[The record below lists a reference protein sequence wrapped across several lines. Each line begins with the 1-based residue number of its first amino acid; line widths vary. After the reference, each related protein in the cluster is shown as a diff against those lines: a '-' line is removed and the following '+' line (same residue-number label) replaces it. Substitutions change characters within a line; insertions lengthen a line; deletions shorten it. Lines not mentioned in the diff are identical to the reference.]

1 MRKEV
6 PVSQLQFGMYIA
18 ELDRPWTETPFWF
31 QGFILQ
37 TPQELATLK
46 KYCGSVWVDVARSEL
61 PEALPSGK
69 TVYAESATVEQ
80 ELGAARKA
88 FAGSESSVRT
98 ALSAVRVGRTL
109 DAGTVK
115 GAVRSLTES
124 VLRNPD
130 AMLLFSQLRK
140 KGEYAVS
147 HSLDVSVYMTAFGRF
162 LQLEAPQI
170 EFLGYVGLLQDVGK
184 VRLPNALLEKHGPLN
199 AAEREQAKLHVRY
212 SAEILRSTPGIPAD
226 VARVA
231 LLHHERHDGSGYP
244 GALRGHQIGMIGSI
258 AAIVDT
264 FDALTVRRPY
274 AEAVSPSAAI
284 STLYKSRGLH
294 YDANLVEQFIR
305 FIGIFPVG
313 SLVELSTGE
322 IGVVI
327 SQNPSERLKPRV
339 MVIRD
344 VKGYPLPVQKLLDL
358 SRSPKAT
365 AAEPYRILRSLE
377 AGYVPVSSEEIFMK

>member
-1 MRKEV
+1 VRKEV

>member
-1 MRKEV
+1 VRKEM

-18 ELDRPWTETPFWF
+18 ELDRPWTEAPFWF
-31 QGFILQ
+31 QGFILH
-37 TPQELATLK
+37 TPEELATLK
-46 KYCGSVWVDVARSEL
+46 KYCRSVWVDVERSEL
-61 PEALPSGK
+61 PEAPPPGK
-69 TVYAESATVEQ
+69 TAYLEKATVEQ
-80 ELGAARKA
+80 ELAPARKA
-88 FAGSESSVRT
+88 FTGGELSVRA
-98 ALSAVRVGRTL
+98 ALTAVRVGRTL
-109 DAGTVK
+109 DAGTVRS
-115 GAVRSLTES
+115 AVRSLTES

-130 AMLLFSQLRK
+130 AMLLFSQLRQ

-147 HSLDVSVYMTAFGRF
+147 HSMDVSVYMTAFGRF
-162 LQLEAPQI
+162 LQLEPAQI
-170 EFLGYVGLLQDVGK
+170 ELLGYVGLLQDVGK

-212 SAEILRSTPGIPAD
+212 SAEILRSTPGVPPE
-226 VARVA
+226 VARIA

-244 GALRGHQIGMIGSI
+244 GALRGHQIGVVGSI
-258 AAIVDT
+258 AAIADT

-274 AEAVSPSAAI
+274 ADAVSPSSAI

-313 SLVELSTGE
+313 SLVELNSGE

-327 SQNPSERLKPRV
+327 SQNPAERLNPRV

-344 VKGYPLPVQKLLDL
+344 AKGYPLPVQKLLDL
-358 SRSPKAT
+358 SRSPKA
-365 AAEPYRILRSLE
+365 AAEEPYKIQRSLE
-377 AGYVPVSSEEIFMK
+377 AGYVPVTSEEIFMK